1 MVSVNSGSSPDTK
14 IGHEIDYYI
23 RDLRGEVVRKSV
35 QHMLEDILRDY
46 PKLPSYI
53 KQREDELKYPT
64 PEQDDNV
71 GGGRAL
77 NKLSDPVGREV
88 ITINDDRWLQQLKKE
103 RQAIDECLDESGVV
117 TEKIIQETY
126 FKGNVGLRMVDLC
139 DRQIIT
145 VSTTKAYELR
155 NSFLVE
161 LGKKLNV
168 DVM

>member
-46 PKLPSYI
+46 PELPGYI

-88 ITINDDRWLQQLKKE
+88 ITINDDRRIQQLIKE
-103 RQAIDECLDESGVV
+103 YQAIDECLDESGVV
-117 TEKIIQETY
+117 TEKIIQEIY

-139 DRQIIT
+139 DRQIIP

-155 NSFLVE
+155 NSFLVK

>member
-1 MVSVNSGSSPDTK
+1 MKETEFPSSTLTQGSSGLRKRRISVPHRRSCLSHSVGSFCITQSDTN
-14 IGHEIDYYI
+14 G
-23 RDLRGEVVRKSV
+23 
-35 QHMLEDILRDY
+35 
-46 PKLPSYI
+46 
-53 KQREDELKYPT
+53 ELKYPT

-139 DRQIIT
+139 DRQIIP

>member
-46 PKLPSYI
+46 PELPGYI

-88 ITINDDRWLQQLKKE
+88 ITINDDRRIQQLIKE
-103 RQAIDECLDESGVV
+103 S
-117 TEKIIQETY
+117 
-126 FKGNVGLRMVDLC
+126 N
-139 DRQIIT
+139 
-145 VSTTKAYELR
+145 
-155 NSFLVE
+155 
-161 LGKKLNV
+161 
-168 DVM
+168 